1 MLLLHPLLPL
11 PLVKLLHNC
20 NCNRVVQPMQT
31 SSSTRMQQQQ
41 QRRRRRLAVLLLL
54 LLLLLLAKSGFG
66 RWRQLCWAARCRV
79 NMAAGQ
85 VHHQQQQQ
93 VLQQQMVAWM

>member
-20 NCNRVVQPMQT
+20 NCNRVVKPMQT

-41 QRRRRRLAVLLLL
+41 QRRRRRLAVLL